1 MRTLHVCVCQTGD
14 RSMQGSPELAQ
25 SYNEEFI
32 SSSSASS
39 TLPSLAYEPDFP
51 KRIKCL
57 AGFRVF

>member
-1 MRTLHVCVCQTGD
+1 MSVCVHQTDD
-14 RSMQGSPELAQ
+14 RSVQGSPELAQ

-39 TLPSLAYEPDFP
+39 TLPSSAYEPDFP